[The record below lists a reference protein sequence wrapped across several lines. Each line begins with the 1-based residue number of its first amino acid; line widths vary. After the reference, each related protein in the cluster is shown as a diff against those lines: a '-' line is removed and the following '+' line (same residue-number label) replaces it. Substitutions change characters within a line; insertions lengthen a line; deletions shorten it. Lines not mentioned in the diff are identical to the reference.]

1 MQVKIKFNDLIQIA
15 LDQVYEKM
23 TDDQKAVYEEI
34 QSFTLADTIKS
45 VESGNEK
52 DD

>member
-1 MQVKIKFNDLIQIA
+1 
-15 LDQVYEKM
+15 M

>member
-1 MQVKIKFNDLIQIA
+1 MK
-15 LDQVYEKM
+15 KM

-34 QSFTLADTIKS
+34 QSFTLQTQSKALNQVMK
-45 VESGNEK
+45 K